1 MFPALN
7 DGDRLLVRRCHGND
21 PDIVLGDVVLVVRPD
36 ERTGWRGL
44 TRGDAR
50 TQGWFVKRVAA
61 EPEPSAGL
69 FLVGDH
75 PRSMDSRQHGPCP
88 RELVAGVVLRKIGAS
103 TAPVPASVIAA
114 GSVIAADSRQQPS
127 NSASAS
133 PT

>member
-75 PRSMDSRQHGPCP
+75 PGSMDS
-88 RELVAGVVLRKIGAS
+88 AS
-103 TAPVPASVIAA
+103 TGPVRASWWREWSCGRSAPPPYL
-114 GSVIAADSRQQPS
+114 RP
-127 NSASAS
+127 
-133 PT
+133 PR